1 MPPAESV
8 RISPIAIK
16 GVRVVWPRLLAVRSD
31 WLAIVE
37 GRDLLMTFALEAT
50 GPRIREVR
58 ALGYK
63 PGSMALS
70 ASRHFLLLGNELGT
84 WFEVR
89 DAVSGE
95 SVTSVAGPDRFACTL
110 ATLDDMD
117 VLVSATRA
125 GVIEVL
131 SLPDGDALARLRWQ
145 RPKPFV
151 VDALRPLGDG
161 QTLGLVAHPFLAL
174 TSSYLLTPLAS
185 LLSDTDA
192 LIGLMDGAVEQRPAL
207 DAAVGPCG
215 TDEVLVY
222 ERPGWRGPTP
232 AQVPGL
238 SVRRLSDGGLVESV
252 VCERGLNARCFLMGT
267 PQVVA
272 LGVEG
277 GVDVLPRKALGEA
290 KPVFVPARA
299 TSFEPEAGRF
309 AVATPDCR
317 IEVYQLT

>member
-1 MPPAESV
+1 LAPAESV

-31 WLAIVE
+31 LLAIVE
-37 GRDLLMTFALEAT
+37 GRDLLMTFGLEAS

-63 PGSMALS
+63 PGSMTLS
-70 ASRHFLLLGNELGT
+70 TSRHFLLLGNEAGN

-89 DAVSGE
+89 DAGSGE
-95 SVTSVAGPDRFACTL
+95 PIASVAGPDRVVCAL

-125 GVIEVL
+125 GVVEIL
-131 SLPDGDALARLRWQ
+131 SLPDGDVLARLRWN

-151 VDALRPLGDG
+151 FEALRPLGDG
-161 QTLGLVAHPFLAL
+161 LSLGMVTHLFLSPTSAFAVAPVSAL
-174 TSSYLLTPLAS
+174 QGQE
-185 LLSDTDA
+185 DA
-192 LIGLMDGAVEQRPAL
+192 LAALLDGAIDQRPAL
-207 DAAVGPCG
+207 DTAVGPCG
-215 TDEVLVY
+215 SEHVLVY

-232 AQVPGL
+232 GQIAGL
-238 SVRRLSDGGLVESV
+238 SVRRIADGSLVERV
-252 VCERGLNARCFLMGT
+252 PCERGLNARCFLMGT
-267 PQVVA
+267 SNVVA
-272 LGVEG
+272 CGVEG
-277 GVDVLPRKALGEA
+277 GVEVLPRASLADIG
-290 KPVFVPARA
+290 PVFVAARA

-317 IEVYQLT
+317 IELYELA